1 MERGES
7 EEDEPVLLCA
17 EHEVCR
23 KQGEVIGQIMD
34 TDDVMRV
41 REDQRTG
48 EEDGDG
54 CGGEDDDAER
64 EEEEPER
71 VVCL

>member
-1 MERGES
+1 MG
-7 EEDEPVLLCA
+7 LN
-17 EHEVCR
+17 EV
-23 KQGEVIGQIMD
+23 V
-34 TDDVMRV
+34 RV
-41 REDQRTG
+41 REGERTG